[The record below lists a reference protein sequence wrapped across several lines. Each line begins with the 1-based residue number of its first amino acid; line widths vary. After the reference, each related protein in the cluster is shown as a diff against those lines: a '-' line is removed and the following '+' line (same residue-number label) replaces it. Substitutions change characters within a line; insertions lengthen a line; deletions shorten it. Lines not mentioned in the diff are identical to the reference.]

1 MKNSRI
7 LALHLNGGVKERIR
21 RYMSVVWPCIGDT
34 RLLITSTK
42 EVVFCLG
49 LLICCK
55 LDYSRVVDEFVDE
68 FS

>member
-1 MKNSRI
+1 
-7 LALHLNGGVKERIR
+7 
-21 RYMSVVWPCIGDT
+21 MSVVWPCIGDT